1 MEKRQFKNS
10 VYTLLAQ
17 LVKAMANPHR
27 LEILDLLA
35 QTGRTVEDI
44 AAETSMSIAN
54 TSQHLQVLKASNLVE
69 IQREGNY
76 IRYQLADDKVYAAWN
91 SLREVGFDRVA
102 AVDVLI
108 NDYRKKRGV
117 LEALSIDELLLRMET
132 QSIVLLDIRP
142 EEEFNAGHLP
152 NALSIPSGKLSE
164 TMKTL
169 SKNKEYVAYCRGP
182 LCVFA
187 DDAVNF
193 LIKKGFK
200 AIRLKEGFPEWK
212 LKGLPI
218 ETLKK

>member
-17 LVKAMANPHR
+17 LIKAMANPHR

-35 QTGRTVEDI
+35 QTGRTVEQI
-44 AAETSMSIAN
+44 AAETAMSIAN
-54 TSQHLQVLKASNLVE
+54 ASQHLQVLKSSNLVD

-76 IRYQLADDKVYAAWN
+76 IRYRLADDKVYAAWN
-91 SLREVGFDRVA
+91 SLREVGFERVA
-102 AVDVLI
+102 AIDVLI

-117 LEALSIDELLLRMET
+117 LEALSIEELLLRMET
-132 QSIVLLDIRP
+132 QTIVLLDIRP

-152 NALSIPSGKLSE
+152 NALSIPYGKLSE
-164 TMKTL
+164 TMMTF
-169 SKNKEYVAYCRGP
+169 SKSNKYVAYCRGP

-187 DDAVNF
+187 DDAVGM
-193 LIKKGFK
+193 LKEKGFN

-218 ETLKK
+218 ETLQN

>member
-1 MEKRQFKNS
+1 MS
-10 VYTLLAQ
+10 
-17 LVKAMANPHR
+17 NPHR

-35 QTGRTVEDI
+35 QTGRTVEEI
-44 AAETSMSIAN
+44 ANETAMSIAN

-132 QSIVLLDIRP
+132 QNIVLLDIRP
-142 EEEFNAGHLP
+142 EEEFTAGHLP
-152 NALSIPSGKLSE
+152 NALSMPSEKIQGFIQSLPKD
-164 TMKTL
+164 KT
-169 SKNKEYVAYCRGP
+169 YVAYCRGP

-187 DDAVNF
+187 DDAVGM
-193 LIKKGFK
+193 LKEKGFY

-212 LKGLPI
+212 LKGLPVEI
-218 ETLKK
+218 LHN